1 MNPIA
6 NRRRTRHLVFAMML
20 FISVVT
26 KRERERAPKKFVL
39 YLGVQFICVFLC
51 VRMKEEEFWSVL
63 FCINAAKRVVVVV
76 VVVIIIITVYFC
88 CSNNEASSFPSS
100 SSTI

>member
-39 YLGVQFICVFLC
+39 YLGFQFICVFLC
-51 VRMKEEEFWSVL
+51 VRMKEEEWSVL

-76 VVVIIIITVYFC
+76 VVVVITVYFC